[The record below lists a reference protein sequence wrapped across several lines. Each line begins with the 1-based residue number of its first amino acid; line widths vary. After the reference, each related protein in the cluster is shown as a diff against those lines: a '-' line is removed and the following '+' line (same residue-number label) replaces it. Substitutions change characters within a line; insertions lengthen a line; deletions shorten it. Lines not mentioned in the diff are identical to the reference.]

1 MKIQTFTKSY
11 EGSRVLQVP
20 ELELEG
26 GKIYGVIG
34 ANGSGKSTFAKVLA
48 GVVQADIP
56 GRKTEKG
63 LRLGYMPQK
72 NYAFRMSVR
81 ENIFL
86 GKRDEKRAA
95 ELMEALGIS
104 HLADK
109 RARLLSGGETA
120 RMALAR
126 LMMQDFRLLI
136 LDEPTA
142 AMDMESS
149 LLAEKLMGDY
159 CRRSGCA
166 LVLIT
171 HSLQQAERM
180 ADELL
185 FFHEGRLLERG
196 EKRRLLSSPAG
207 PELRR
212 FLDFYG
218 SGGKEVPENAQ
229 PTQPVRR
236 GEGK

>member
-1 MKIQTFTKSY
+1 MKIQPFTKTY
-11 EGSRVLQVP
+11 EGRRVLEVP

-48 GVVQADIP
+48 GVVAADMP

-63 LRLGYMPQK
+63 LSLGYMPQK
-72 NYAFRMSVR
+72 NYAFRMSVKN
-81 ENIFL
+81 NIL
-86 GKRDEKRAA
+86 LVNRNPQRAA
-95 ELMEALGIS
+95 RLMAALGIE

-109 RARLLSGGETA
+109 RARQLSGGETA

-126 LMMQDFRLLI
+126 LMMRDFELII

-149 LLAEKLMGDY
+149 LLAEKLMADY

-185 FFHEGRLLERG
+185 FFHGGRLLERG
-196 EKRRLLSSPAG
+196 EKERLLSAPAQ

-218 SGGKEVPENAQ
+218 SGGGQ
-229 PTQPVRR
+229 QS
-236 GEGK
+236 

>member
-1 MKIQTFTKSY
+1 MKIQAFTKTY
-11 EGSRVLQVP
+11 GGRRALDVP

-48 GVVQADIP
+48 GVIPADVP
-56 GRKTEKG
+56 GRKTEKS
-63 LRLGYMPQK
+63 LSLGYMPQK
-72 NYAFRMSVR
+72 NYAFRMSVKN
-81 ENIFL
+81 NIL
-86 GKRDEKRAA
+86 LANRDPQRAA
-95 ELMEALGIS
+95 RLMAALGIE
-104 HLADK
+104 HLENK

-126 LMMQDFRLLI
+126 LMMKDFQLLI

-142 AMDMESS
+142 SMDMESS
-149 LLAEKLMGDY
+149 LLAEKLMADY

-171 HSLQQAERM
+171 HSLQQAQRM

-185 FFHEGRLLERG
+185 FFHEGKLLERG
-196 EKRRLLSSPAG
+196 EKIALLGDTAG

-218 SGGKEVPENAQ
+218 GGPERL
-229 PTQPVRR
+229 P
-236 GEGK
+236 GS